1 MIYVHESQFA
11 HGTPVVTGLYRQHL
25 EASKEHWR
33 VCCSGKTGG
42 RALLWV
48 WYSLHA
54 TGTYFL
60 KRAGGN
66 TADFLSIEFVSRVR
80 AAKDAVKR

>member
-1 MIYVHESQFA
+1 
-11 HGTPVVTGLYRQHL
+11 
-25 EASKEHWR
+25 
-33 VCCSGKTGG
+33 
-42 RALLWV
+42 LLWV

-80 AAKDAVKR
+80 AAIDAVKR